1 MAVDVLGSGVDVP
14 SRKLAGLGKGVCD
27 PPWFKRRNERR
38 RRASGVSNRRVR
50 GLVGKTPNTLH
61 RSLAMELRRQRAS
74 PSGCRWSTPALPYRE
89 GTTDTGRV
97 ATRSACR
104 KTGNRTTHGA
114 SHRAPLPQWGDELEH
129 HGQRALVR
137 MRNYTH
143 RLSSRKRE
151 ALSGTHCDSTTPSQW
166 LPALRSATAGMIRR
180 CENGGWSGIQFVG
193 RPKNFPSNVNRLAN
207 KDGG

>member
-50 GLVGKTPNTLH
+50 GLVGKSPNTLH

-97 ATRSACR
+97 ATRSAS
-104 KTGNRTTHGA
+104 A
-114 SHRAPLPQWGDELEH
+114 SWQQDYPRRFTPRPAPSIGRRATASR
-129 HGQRALVR
+129 RAAPVR
-137 MRNYTH
+137 MRDRAL
-143 RLSSRKRE
+143 RLSSRPKRSAE
-151 ALSGTHCDSTTPSQW
+151 PGPIARARRW
-166 LPALRSATAGMIRR
+166 LNGSRIALRASGMTGRGSPHPEQARR
-180 CENGGWSGIQFVG
+180 AARRRTRAFSPADQTT
-193 RPKNFPSNVNRLAN
+193 
-207 KDGG
+207 

>member
-1 MAVDVLGSGVDVP
+1 MVVDVLGSGVDVP

-50 GLVGKTPNTLH
+50 GLVGKSPNTLH

-104 KTGNRTTHGA
+104 KAGTGLPTALHTAPRSLDGETSYSITDSARWSDGEGA
-114 SHRAPLPQWGDELEH
+114 PTIFPTPHTCHSGNAAGVIRNPGAPGTASAAPGFP
-129 HGQRALVR
+129 
-137 MRNYTH
+137 
-143 RLSSRKRE
+143 LSRE
-151 ALSGTHCDSTTPSQW
+151 
-166 LPALRSATAGMIRR
+166 
-180 CENGGWSGIQFVG
+180 
-193 RPKNFPSNVNRLAN
+193 
-207 KDGG
+207 

>member
-1 MAVDVLGSGVDVP
+1 MVVDVLGSGVDVP

-50 GLVGKTPNTLH
+50 GLVGKSPNTLH

-97 ATRSACR
+97 ATRIACR
-104 KTGNRTTHGA
+104 KTGTGLPTALHTAPRSLNRETSYIIPQGRARANEGSRLRGISSSAEGGGGGSLALA
-114 SHRAPLPQWGDELEH
+114 SETE
-129 HGQRALVR
+129 GQVTSA
-137 MRNYTH
+137 NQ
-143 RLSSRKRE
+143 
-151 ALSGTHCDSTTPSQW
+151 GPS
-166 LPALRSATAGMIRR
+166 
-180 CENGGWSGIQFVG
+180 C
-193 RPKNFPSNVNRLAN
+193 RLARQPVAL
-207 KDGG
+207 

>member
-50 GLVGKTPNTLH
+50 GLVGKSPNTLH

-114 SHRAPLPQWGDELEH
+114 SHRAPLPRWGDELQH
-129 HGQRALVR
+129 HAGPRPCDCDSASAGAYLEADLQVR
-137 MRNYTH
+137 VPREGGDPVLLN
-143 RLSSRKRE
+143 KKGRE
-151 ALSGTHCDSTTPSQW
+151 ARKT
-166 LPALRSATAGMIRR
+166 
-180 CENGGWSGIQFVG
+180 
-193 RPKNFPSNVNRLAN
+193 
-207 KDGG
+207 

>member
-97 ATRSACR
+97 ATRIACR
-104 KTGNRTTHGA
+104 KTGTGLPTALLTAPRSLNRETSYSIPQG
-114 SHRAPLPQWGDELEH
+114 RA
-129 HGQRALVR
+129 RANER
-137 MRNYTH
+137 
-143 RLSSRKRE
+143 SRPPFVIPAEAKRR
-151 ALSGTHCDSTTPSQW
+151 AGTHCESTTMVEWFPDSAPRFRDDRSRKPS
-166 LPALRSATAGMIRR
+166 S
-180 CENGGWSGIQFVG
+180 
-193 RPKNFPSNVNRLAN
+193 
-207 KDGG
+207 

>member
-104 KTGNRTTHGA
+104 KAGTGLPTALHTAPRSLNGETSYSITQGRARANERVRPLTVIPAAAKRRAGIHCESTTMVEWFPD
-114 SHRAPLPQWGDELEH
+114 SAPRFRDDKPKI
-129 HGQRALVR
+129 ALI
-137 MRNYTH
+137 
-143 RLSSRKRE
+143 LSSRE
-151 ALSGTHCDSTTPSQW
+151 AAWSLS
-166 LPALRSATAGMIRR
+166 
-180 CENGGWSGIQFVG
+180 
-193 RPKNFPSNVNRLAN
+193 
-207 KDGG
+207 

>member
-1 MAVDVLGSGVDVP
+1 MLGSGVDVP

-50 GLVGKTPNTLH
+50 GLVGKSPNTLH

-114 SHRAPLPQWGDELEH
+114 SHRAPLPRWGDELQH

-137 MRNYTH
+137 KRVCAH
-143 RLSSRKRE
+143 RLSSRPKR
-151 ALSGTHCDSTTPSQW
+151 SGEPGSIHRPRQSDHGSRI
-166 LPALRSATAGMIRR
+166 ALRASGMT
-180 CENGGWSGIQFVG
+180 S
-193 RPKNFPSNVNRLAN
+193 
-207 KDGG
+207 

>member
-89 GTTDTGRV
+89 GTADTGRV

-114 SHRAPLPQWGDELEH
+114 SHRAPLPRWGDELQH

-137 MRNYTH
+137 WRECAH
-143 RLSSRKRE
+143 RAPTPTATLHMKRVRE
-151 ALSGTHCDSTTPSQW
+151 LNPVEF
-166 LPALRSATAGMIRR
+166 RSARQSTDLPRA
-180 CENGGWSGIQFVG
+180 
-193 RPKNFPSNVNRLAN
+193 
-207 KDGG
+207 

>member
-104 KTGNRTTHGA
+104 KTGTGLPTALHTAPRSLNGETSYSITQGRARANERVRPLTVIPAAAKRRAGTHRDAVVLSQWFPDSAPRFRDDNSTNPVLSSAQGA
-114 SHRAPLPQWGDELEH
+114 SDARGE
-129 HGQRALVR
+129 
-137 MRNYTH
+137 T
-143 RLSSRKRE
+143 
-151 ALSGTHCDSTTPSQW
+151 
-166 LPALRSATAGMIRR
+166 
-180 CENGGWSGIQFVG
+180 
-193 RPKNFPSNVNRLAN
+193 
-207 KDGG
+207 